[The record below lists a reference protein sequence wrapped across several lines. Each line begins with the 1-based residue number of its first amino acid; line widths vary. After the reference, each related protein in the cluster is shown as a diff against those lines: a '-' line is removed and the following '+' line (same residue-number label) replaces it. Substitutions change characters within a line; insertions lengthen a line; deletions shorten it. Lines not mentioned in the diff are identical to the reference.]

1 MKRQV
6 VITGLGAITALGEGA
21 ETFWQA
27 ALEGRSG
34 IDFLDHPG
42 LSGSWKVPAAVIR
55 DFSPEK
61 YVTQQKALKVMA
73 RDIQLAVAGASLA
86 LDDSG
91 IREFSYDR
99 ERFGL
104 IAGSGVL
111 NHELDELAA
120 SIQSSLDE
128 NGKLDMKK
136 FGDSGL
142 SALFPL
148 WLLKYLPNMSAC
160 HISIF
165 FDLQGLN
172 NTITTGASAGLQ
184 AVGEAFRI
192 IQRNDADLMLAGG
205 AESKVNPVGISHY
218 KILGALS
225 ESASKDAKQD
235 YRPLDE
241 RTRGFVIGEG
251 AGFLLIEELEHA
263 KKRGAK
269 IYGEIV
275 GYGSSSANGRR
286 IAMEAALSDAG
297 VRASELRYLQAA
309 GLGLSEEDG
318 REQQA
323 IYEVFNGAGKNLSVS
338 ASKAL
343 TGFTGFSSG
352 ALDLILTAVALKRQT
367 IPPTLNFSNSKKDWG
382 FQVVKDKAIR
392 KLIPYAMTN
401 ASGFNGQA
409 ASVVT
414 KVYEEKNKIDYTDSK
429 NDYTD

>member
-1 MKRQV
+1 

-21 ETFWQA
+21 QALWQA
-27 ALEGRSG
+27 AVQGRSG
-34 IDFLDHPG
+34 IDFLDYPS
-42 LSGSWKVPAAVIR
+42 LSGSWRVPAAVVR
-55 DFSPEK
+55 DFCPEK
-61 YVTQQKALKVMA
+61 YVTQRKALKVMA

-91 IREFSYDR
+91 VHSFAYDR

-104 IAGSGVL
+104 IVGSGVL
-111 NHELDELAA
+111 NHELDEMAN

-136 FGDSGL
+136 FGDDGL

-160 HISIF
+160 HISVL

-192 IQRNDADLMLAGG
+192 IQRDDADLMLAGG
-205 AESKVNPVGISHY
+205 AESKVNPVGIAQY

-225 ESASKDAKQD
+225 GSSSDDAKND

-241 RTRGFVIGEG
+241 RSQGFVVGEG
-251 AGFLLIEELEHA
+251 AGFLLLEELEHA

-269 IYGEIV
+269 IYAELV
-275 GYGSSSANGRR
+275 GYGSSSRNGRTT
-286 IAMEAALSDAG
+286 AMEAALKDAG
-297 VRASELRYLQAA
+297 VRASDLRYLQAA
-309 GLGLSEEDG
+309 GLGLKEED
-318 REQQA
+318 RQEQQA
-323 IYEVFNGAGKNLSVS
+323 IYDVFNGAGKNLSVS

-343 TGFTGFSSG
+343 TGFTGFSAG
-352 ALDLILTAVALKRQT
+352 ALDLILSAIALERQT
-367 IPPTLNFSNSKKDWG
+367 IPPAFNFSKAEKDWG
-382 FQVVKDKAIR
+382 FQIVKDKALQ
-392 KLIPYAMTN
+392 KQIPYAMTN

-409 ASVVT
+409 VSVVT
-414 KVYEEKNKIDYTDSK
+414 KAVGEK
-429 NDYTD
+429 